1 MRLFADFAPRSLLC
15 AGLVAAGLALAPL
28 SHLAAQ
34 EEGDS
39 VVASVNGEAI
49 YLSEVIRSAQNLPQ
63 QYQQNLQQIFPALV
77 QRAIDMRLMEAA
89 GRVQGLDQDEQVRAR
104 VAAAER
110 EAISQAYLQGIL
122 QDSFTEEALDAAYAR
137 WTEANPPQ
145 DEVRARHIL
154 VEEEAQARELIA
166 EIEGGADFAAL
177 AEEHSLDP
185 SAAGRGGDLGWFTR
199 ERMVA
204 PFAEAAFEIEPGS
217 HGAEPV
223 ETRFGWHVIL
233 VEDRR
238 EGAQPSR
245 DEVAAELQEMIAGQV
260 IEETRTAL
268 RSDAEIEL
276 FELGGSGSAPPPAQ

>member
-89 GRVQGLDQDEQVRAR
+89 GRDQGLDEDEQVRDR

-110 EAISQAYLQGIL
+110 EAISQAYLQRRL
-122 QDSFTEEALDAAYAR
+122 QDAFTEDAMDAAYER
-137 WTEANPPQ
+137 WVAANPPQ
-145 DEVRARHIL
+145 EEVRARHIL
-154 VEEEAQARELIA
+154 VEEEEQARDLLAELD
-166 EIEGGADFAAL
+166 GGGDFAAL

-204 PFAEAAFEIEPGS
+204 PFADAAFEIEPGS
-217 HGAEPV
+217 YGAEPV
-223 ETRFGWHVIL
+223 ETQFGWHVIL

-238 EGAQPSR
+238 EGTQPGR
-245 DEVAAELQEMIAGQV
+245 DELAEELQEMIAGQV

-268 RSDAEIEL
+268 REGAEIEL
-276 FELGGSGSAPPPAQ
+276 FEVGGAGRQAPPAE

>member
-15 AGLVAAGLALAPL
+15 AGLVAAGLVLAPL

-110 EAISQAYLQGIL
+110 EAISQAYLQGVL
-122 QDSFTEEALDAAYAR
+122 QDSFTEEALDAAYER
-137 WTEANPPQ
+137 WIEANPPQ

-166 EIEGGADFAAL
+166 EIDGGADFAAL

>member
-1 MRLFADFAPRSLLC
+1 MRLSADFVPRSLLC
-15 AGLVAAGLALAPL
+15 AGLLAAGFVLAPL
-28 SHLAAQ
+28 APAAAQ

-49 YLSEVIRSAQNLPQ
+49 YLSEVIRSAQSLPQ
-63 QYQQNLQQIFPALV
+63 QYQQNLPQIFPALV

-89 GRVQGLDQDEQVRAR
+89 GRAQGLDEDEQVRAR

-110 EAISQAYLQGIL
+110 EAISQAYLQGVL
-122 QDSFTEEALDAAYAR
+122 EEAFTEEALDAAYAR
-137 WTEANPPQ
+137 WTDANPPQ

-154 VEEEAQARELIA
+154 VEEEALAQELIA
-166 EIEGGADFAAL
+166 ELEGGADFAAL

-204 PFAEAAFEIEPGS
+204 PFANAAFEIEPGS

-238 EGAQPSR
+238 EGVQPSR
-245 DEVAAELQEMIAGQV
+245 DELAAELQEMIAGAI
-260 IEETRTAL
+260 IEDTRAAL
-268 RSDAEIEL
+268 RSEAEIEL
-276 FELGGSGSAPPPAQ
+276 FDLGAPGSVPPVQ

>member
-1 MRLFADFAPRSLLC
+1 MRRCVDFAPRPLLC
-15 AGLVAAGLALAPL
+15 AGLFVAGLAFAAAAPV
-28 SHLAAQ
+28 AAQ
-34 EEGDS
+34 DGDS
-39 VVASVNGEAI
+39 VVASVNGEEI
-49 YLSEVIRSAQNLPQ
+49 RLSEVIRSAQNLPQ